1 MALRKYDTANNE
13 QFITPVRGLYPEHS
27 ISIEEF
33 KARNAGLMKNRWI
46 ETVPVNKGEKI
57 YELYEPG
64 TDGELV
70 KESVQE
76 WLCDNRH
83 QINECISIALRN
95 HEQSYAEWFK
105 YIEEKSGPDEL
116 ALYSLSRKFGVHT
129 SVYNRSYVWT
139 TLMNHTTRTD
149 EEIFVLSGINLVYLG
164 PTSYG
169 IIRDIRTPQPEPIV
183 IKPITTSN
191 QTKRTSKTTCRDNTR
206 GRVGK
211 SSRLKRTV
219 DQPKNTLKDRPKTLS
234 ESRLVNYGI
243 SVANITPSRKRS
255 SRQDIDYVSL
265 NEGYYEEEDSPSK
278 KKRRKESYRPRSMPS
293 VSRISA
299 NRKTNLPITTAEG
312 DATDN
317 TPPAL
322 PTTSGLLSGI
332 PSTSPPVMLSTST
345 PKTSETDILPDLLVN
360 QPASKL
366 NVDCQPPAATT
377 TVEDL
382 EAASTLLSLSDTI
395 EDPPDE
401 DNDDNALLMPIGGVN
416 NPVNIA
422 PQQIKLDQV
431 SVDNTIAGI
440 VETEQLKRAF
450 EKKTPGE
457 PTEAPD
463 PSDRVQLPAQA
474 EQNPDPPQTTE
485 PTDDVTKK
493 GSLKTKTYVL
503 KKPEIKRSFKCSE
516 CNAVRPSIQKL
527 NEHHR
532 K

>member
-1 MALRKYDTANNE
+1 
-13 QFITPVRGLYPEHS
+13 
-27 ISIEEF
+27 
-33 KARNAGLMKNRWI
+33 MKNRWI

-57 YELYEPG
+57 YELYETG
-64 TDGELV
+64 TDGKLV

-76 WLCDNRH
+76 WLCDNRF

-149 EEIFVLSGINLVYLG
+149 GEIFVLSSINLVYLG
-164 PTSYG
+164 LTSYG
-169 IIRDIRTPQPEPIV
+169 IILDIHTPQPEPIV
-183 IKPITTSN
+183 IKLITISN
-191 QTKRTSKTTCRDNTR
+191 KSKHTSKTTCRDNMR
-206 GRVGK
+206 GQVGK
-211 SSRLKRTV
+211 TCRSKRTV
-219 DQPKNTLKDRPKTLS
+219 DQPNNTLTDRPKTLS

-265 NEGYYEEEDSPSK
+265 NEGYYEEEDSLSK
-278 KKRRKESYRPRSMPS
+278 KKQCKESYRPRSTPS

-299 NRKTNLPITTAEG
+299 NHKTNLPITTAEG

-317 TPPAL
+317 TPPVL

-345 PKTSETDILPDLLVN
+345 PKTSEIDILPDLVVN
-360 QPASKL
+360 QPVSKL
-366 NVDCQPPAATT
+366 NVDCHPPAATN

-382 EAASTLLSLSDTI
+382 EAASTLLSLCDTI
-395 EDPPDE
+395 EGPPDE
-401 DNDDNALLMPIGGVN
+401 DNDDNTLLMPIGGVN
-416 NPVNIA
+416 NPVDIA

-431 SVDNTIAGI
+431 SVDKTIAGI
-440 VETEQLKRAF
+440 VETEQLKCTF

-457 PTEAPD
+457 STEAPD

-474 EQNPDPPQTTE
+474 EQNPDPPQAIE
-485 PTDDVTKK
+485 STDDVTKK

-503 KKPEIKRSFKCSE
+503 KKPEIK
-516 CNAVRPSIQKL
+516 
-527 NEHHR
+527 
-532 K
+532 

>member
-1 MALRKYDTANNE
+1 MALRKYDTVNSE

-33 KARNAGLMKNRWI
+33 KARNAGLLKNRWI
-46 ETVPVNKGEKI
+46 ETVPVNKGEKS

-139 TLMNHTTRTD
+139 TLMKHTTRTD

-164 PTSYG
+164 PTWYG
-169 IIRDIRTPQPEPIV
+169 IIRDICTPQPEPIV
-183 IKPITTSN
+183 IKPIPTSN
-191 QTKRTSKTTCRDNTR
+191 HSKRISKTMCRDNTR
-206 GRVGK
+206 GRVSK
-211 SSRLKRTV
+211 SSRSKRTA
-219 DQPKNTLKDRPKTLS
+219 DKPKNTPTNRPKTLS
-234 ESRLVNYGI
+234 EARLVNYGI

-265 NEGYYEEEDSPSK
+265 NEGYYEEEDSPSR
-278 KKRRKESYRPRSMPS
+278 KKRRKESHRPRSTPS

-299 NRKTNLPITTAEG
+299 NRKTNLPITTTERE
-312 DATDN
+312 ATDN

-322 PTTSGLLSGI
+322 PTASGLLSGV
-332 PSTSPPVMLSTST
+332 PSTSPPVVSSTSIS
-345 PKTSETDILPDLLVN
+345 KTSETDRLPDLVVN

-366 NVDCQPPAATT
+366 DIDYHPPATT
-377 TVEDL
+377 NTAEDL
-382 EAASTLLSLSDTI
+382 EAASTLLSLSDAL
-395 EDPPDE
+395 EDPPDD
-401 DNDDNALLMPIGGVN
+401 DNDDNTLLMPIGGIN
-416 NPVNIA
+416 IPVDIA

-431 SVDNTIAGI
+431 SVDKTIAGI
-440 VETEQLKRAF
+440 VETEQLQRAF
-450 EKKTPGE
+450 EKETSGE

-463 PSDRVQLPAQA
+463 PSDRVQLPAQS
-474 EQNPDPPQTTE
+474 EQNLDPPQTTE
-485 PTDDVTKK
+485 PSDDVTKK

-503 KKPEIKRSFKCSE
+503 KKPEISD
-516 CNAVRPSIQKL
+516 PSSAANVTL
-527 NEHHR
+527 
-532 K
+532 